1 MELELGLLFALT
13 DDMLD
18 FVNKVFLI
26 SVWFYL
32 WEGRLVDK
40 LGWLRRI
47 LKKRLCVGIE
57 CGEVEKWL

>member
-1 MELELGLLFALT
+1 MELELGLLFAYT
-13 DDMLD
+13 NDMLD

-32 WEGRLVDK
+32 WEGRPVDK

-47 LKKRLCVGIE
+47 LKERLCVGIE